1 MKRRKTSLP
10 DNIIFNEPIPI
21 NYPIP
26 PESIQYATISSI
38 TLYSF
43 FLLSIL

>member
-10 DNIIFNEPIPI
+10 DNVIFNEPIPI

-26 PESIQYATISSI
+26 PESTQYATISSI

>member
-10 DNIIFNEPIPI
+10 DTVLFNDAIPI